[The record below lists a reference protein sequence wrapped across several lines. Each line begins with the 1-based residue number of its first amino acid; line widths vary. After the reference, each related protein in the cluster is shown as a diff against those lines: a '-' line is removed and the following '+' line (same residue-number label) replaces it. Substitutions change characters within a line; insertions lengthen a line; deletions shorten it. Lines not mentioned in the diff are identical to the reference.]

1 MHEHSQKQRQEDA
14 ARLWRAGDLSCYL
27 RPHQIEDYVAFRKW
41 NIERQ
46 TPEHIKWAADI
57 GALFDNLW
65 VDECGRRHGK
75 TIKWLITDVEEM
87 LQRRGC
93 RGMIAT
99 PLQSS
104 IGGIIVPLTK
114 RLFSDAPR
122 EYFPR
127 FVTTHEGDGMGLYI
141 EATDSFCK
149 LVGLDKHP
157 DKTRGQ
163 FLDFCHITEAAFV
176 KDLDGL
182 TTEVIMP
189 QFRFRPWAWMADE
202 SSTAKAPDCD
212 FNRVYREDAKL
223 RGTYRKH
230 PIEDNTSLTPD
241 EIERE
246 YRRSGGR
253 NSPRARRELGCEEV
267 RDEEDMIVPEF
278 DAPKGQER
286 PFTDHVVDPREW
298 EMPRYALCHVGYDP
312 GTTDPHGQ
320 VGIYFDWLRQVIV
333 VQWAWAKS
341 NASTGEVVEVTQ
353 GFESQFWGT
362 QHRDKPDPSK
372 APKYKRELSIR
383 DAITTGD
390 AKVWETPDT
399 ALTYWDEGEWSFK
412 PNPYSR
418 ISDID
423 NQFVIDLNVDHGMN
437 LHKAEKGPGSK
448 DADTEHLR
456 ELFRAR
462 PVQIVILKNGHTDKL
477 IEQLRSGMWN
487 TDENGHRTDWERTKT
502 LGHCDCIAALKYVVR
517 DVKWRRNPNPPA
529 HVLDVNASDY
539 HVPNEIRDR
548 ARAQAL
554 QSFGGR
560 GKHNFQQPTP
570 RRAFR

>member
-41 NIERQ
+41 NVERQ

-104 IGGIIVPLTK
+104 IGGIVVPLTK
-114 RLFSDAPR
+114 RLFADAPR

-253 NSPRARRELGCEEV
+253 NSPRARRELGCEEI
-267 RDEEDMIVPEF
+267 RDPDSMIVPEF
-278 DAPKGQER
+278 DEQV
-286 PFTDHVVDPREW
+286 HVVEPHLWPR
-298 EMPRYALCHVGYDP
+298 PKYALAHVGIDP
-312 GTTDPHGQ
+312 GTTDPLGL
-320 VGIYFDWLRQVIV
+320 VFMYFDWPRQCIV
-333 VQWAWAKS
+333 VEGAWQKA
-341 NASTGEVVEVTQ
+341 NASTGEVVGVMHD
-353 GFESQFWGT
+353 FESRFWGSS
-362 QHRDKPDPSK
+362 HR
-372 APKYKRELSIR
+372 APGECRRELSIA
-383 DAITTGD
+383 DAISVTGD
-390 AKVWETPDT
+390 GKVFAAADGG
-399 ALTYWDEGEWSFK
+399 LQYWDNGEWSLK

-418 ISDID
+418 ISDIA
-423 NQFVIDLNVDHGMN
+423 NRFILDLNTDYGMN
-437 LHKAEKGPGSK
+437 VRKADKGPGSAE
-448 DADTEHLR
+448 ADTEHLR
-456 ELFRAR
+456 TLFEAR
-462 PVQIVILKNGHTDKL
+462 PLKIVVLRNGHTEPL
-477 IEQLRSGMWN
+477 IMQLRSGMWN
-487 TDENGHRTDWERTKT
+487 TDENGHRTDWERSKT
-502 LGHCDCIAALKYVVR
+502 LGHCDCLAALKYAVR
-517 DVKWRRNPNPPA
+517 DVVWTRNPNRPGFVDPSA
-529 HVLDVNASDY
+529 PDH
-539 HVPNEIRDR
+539 HVPDEIRDR

-554 QSFGGR
+554 QTFGGR
-560 GKHNFQQPTP
+560 GKHSFKQTP